1 MVGAMSFF
9 SGQSPLVIAHRG
21 LATDH
26 QENTLPAFQAAL
38 DAGADIIEI
47 DVHLS
52 KDGQVV
58 ISHDSSLKRLTGR
71 DGHVRD
77 FSADQLRD
85 LDLGSGIGFSTL
97 SEAFDTFPTT
107 RFNID
112 LKTPEVVPAFVDT
125 VIQHRATHR
134 VLAASFNEKTRS
146 QAVAGLAGVA
156 TSASQRHF
164 LPALLC
170 SGLGRGRCLAN
181 IFREIDAVQ
190 APLWVRGIP
199 VATPRFIRQLVD
211 LGKQVH
217 VWTINDPEQMVA
229 LYRRGVTGIVTDR
242 TDLAVQVR
250 SEFLAGEG
258 P

>member
-1 MVGAMSFF
+1 MSFF

-21 LATDH
+21 LSTDH

-38 DAGADIIEI
+38 DAGADIIET

-71 DGHVRD
+71 DGQVKD
-77 FSADQLRD
+77 FSADQLRN
-85 LDLGSGIGFSTL
+85 LDLGGGIGFSTL
-97 SEAFDTFPTT
+97 SEAFDRFPTT

-134 VLAASFNEKTRS
+134 VLAASFYEETRAK
-146 QAVAGLAGVA
+146 AVAGLTGVA
-156 TSASQRHF
+156 TSASRKHY

-170 SGLGRGRCLAN
+170 SALGRGRCLADV
-181 IFREIDAVQ
+181 FDSVDAIQMPVSF
-190 APLWVRGIP
+190 RGIP
-199 VATPRFIRQLVD
+199 IATPRFIRQLIG

-217 VWTINDPEQMVA
+217 VWTINDSSMMTT

-250 SEFLAGEG
+250 QEFLKGD
-258 P
+258 